1 MNSIGKDCNDLKAKY
16 DACFQVWF
24 SEKFLK
30 GDTSEDMC
38 KPLFIVYKDCVRVS
52 VLQIIG
58 NFPWKKFMRNFECIL
73 QFFKLFFQKAL
84 TEQNINLSEVDKEVL
99 GTFSEKQDPCQNVKT
114 DQ

>member
-58 NFPWKKFMRNFECIL
+58 NFPWKKL
-73 QFFKLFFQKAL
+73 
-84 TEQNINLSEVDKEVL
+84 
-99 GTFSEKQDPCQNVKT
+99 
-114 DQ
+114 